1 MTAVQKGQVSFDSSM
16 LLSFVSWS
24 PRLES
29 NQLTLDLQSR
39 GFTNHQLGLGIQ
51 LIEELL
57 DLAGSTGFAASP
69 AITYRVVINSHL
81 PEQFD

>member
-1 MTAVQKGQVSFDSSM
+1 
-16 LLSFVSWS
+16 
-24 PRLES
+24 
-29 NQLTLDLQSR
+29 
-39 GFTNHQLGLGIQ
+39 
-51 LIEELL
+51 L